1 MIVAAAI
8 GQMPFGRL
16 GRPPPESKLN
26 PPLCYARQKPKRWRK
41 LQCLVGHNRAGR
53 PRRIRCLPRNRTSA
67 AESFIDFPPMQKSA
81 SFNLEGVKEQIIQAM
96 KSHHGH

>member
-1 MIVAAAI
+1 MGGTVKPDWPFLTNLRLDPFERTGMGQSMAYFNWMGFEIWRFVLVQQVVA
-8 GQMPFGRL
+8 
-16 GRPPPESKLN
+16 
-26 PPLCYARQKPKRWRK
+26 
-41 LQCLVGHNRAGR
+41 
-53 PRRIRCLPRNRTSA
+53 SA